1 MNSKA
6 TFQPQ
11 SFMSSSRK
19 HKITLEEQNLMLMER
34 LSNYI
39 EQENDRLKEE
49 NQDLFNKLQEVM
61 NKYDELSSKYD
72 ILQKENEE
80 LKNKSKKQ
88 VVVPEQP
95 VPQLG
100 SNEHLETEDYVNED
114 DDTDEQL
121 LNAVISVSNRSER
134 SMGTGQPA
142 NHRPYNNEEN
152 EYLKSKCLTLGQEER
167 LARENYDEAYK
178 TVMRMDKSSGEFKT
192 KKRERTDAKKN
203 FEKARKNFNN
213 KNIIVLFKKQFVNA
227 KRRQDIHLG
236 QKITRIKTELRN
248 EGKIQK
254 RTKPYCDTDEA
265 KAIRKSQKEEI
276 ETY

>member
-6 TFQPQ
+6 AFQSQ
-11 SFMSSSRK
+11 SFMSCPRK
-19 HKITLEEQNLMLMER
+19 HTRVESISIARM
-34 LSNYI
+34 
-39 EQENDRLKEE
+39 DRLCSYLEQDNDALQEGIEE
-49 NQDLFNKLQEVM
+49 LNNKLEQM
-61 NKYDELSSKYD
+61 CNKYDELSSKYA

-88 VVVPEQP
+88 VVVPPQP

-100 SNEHLETEDYVNED
+100 SNEQLEEEEYVNEED
-114 DDTDEQL
+114 NTDEML

-152 EYLKSKCLTLGQEER
+152 EYLKSICLTLGQEER
-167 LARENYDEAYK
+167 LARETYDEAYK
-178 TVMRMDKSSGEFKT
+178 AVMRMDKSSGEFKN

-248 EGKIQK
+248 EGKIPK

-265 KAIRKSQKEEI
+265 KSFRKSQKEEI

>member
-1 MNSKA
+1 MNSKS
-6 TFQPQ
+6 TFQSQ
-11 SFMSSSRK
+11 SFMPCSRK
-19 HKITLEEQNLMLMER
+19 HNRVESISVARMDRLCSYLEQDNDTLKEGIEELNNKLEELC
-34 LSNYI
+34 
-39 EQENDRLKEE
+39 
-49 NQDLFNKLQEVM
+49 
-61 NKYDELSSKYD
+61 NKYDVLSSKYA

-100 SNEHLETEDYVNED
+100 SNEQLETEDYVNED
-114 DDTDEQL
+114 DNTDEQL

-152 EYLKSKCLTLGQEER
+152 EYLKSICLTLGQEER

-178 TVMRMDKSSGEFKT
+178 TLMRMDKSSGEFKK
-192 KKRERTDAKKN
+192 KKRERSDAKKN